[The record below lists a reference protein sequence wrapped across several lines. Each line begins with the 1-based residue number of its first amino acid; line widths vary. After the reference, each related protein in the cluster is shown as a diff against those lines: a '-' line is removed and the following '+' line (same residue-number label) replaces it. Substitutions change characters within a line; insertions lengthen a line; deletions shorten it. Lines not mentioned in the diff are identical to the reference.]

1 MPSAVREEALISEM
15 QVQIVK
21 NENSSQ
27 NKSRLLHIF
36 TIRSSFLDV
45 CHELEILV
53 SINPVDQVALF
64 MLIVDNCHFII

>member
-1 MPSAVREEALISEM
+1 MKCKFK
-15 QVQIVK
+15 IVK

-45 CHELEILV
+45 CHELEILE
-53 SINPVDQVALF
+53 SINPVDHVALF
-64 MLIVDNCHFII
+64 MLIVDN